1 MEAGRFFPRVGE
13 GRPAFAI
20 PAFAVPVD
28 EGGNRLYLRRRP
40 PTLHQV
46 ACALVFLKFNRREE
60 PTLASTTHGGGF
72 ARAAET
78 EPGYKRSEVDRLFTR
93 LAEDYEKLSGAAE
106 LPEDLYTSR
115 RIRQVV
121 FREEPGGYQL
131 DVVDRALEKIEERFA
146 KLERSRYI
154 EAYGLDNWERS
165 LVETGELLAGR
176 LERPAG
182 ERFRR
187 PSKRRHMG
195 YFVGD
200 VDAICDRVYA
210 QLNSEEPLDPSVVRH
225 AKFRP
230 ASGTV
235 SYEESQVDAFLDRC
249 IELLQDL
256 L

>member
-1 MEAGRFFPRVGE
+1 M
-13 GRPAFAI
+13 
-20 PAFAVPVD
+20 
-28 EGGNRLYLRRRP
+28 
-40 PTLHQV
+40 
-46 ACALVFLKFNRREE
+46 
-60 PTLASTTHGGGF
+60 
-72 ARAAET
+72 
-78 EPGYKRSEVDRLFTR
+78 
-93 LAEDYEKLSGAAE
+93 
-106 LPEDLYTSR
+106 
-115 RIRQVV
+115 
-121 FREEPGGYQL
+121 
-131 DVVDRALEKIEERFA
+131 
-146 KLERSRYI
+146 
-154 EAYGLDNWERS
+154 DNWERS
-165 LVETGELLAGR
+165 LVETGELLAGS

>member
-1 MEAGRFFPRVGE
+1 M
-13 GRPAFAI
+13 
-20 PAFAVPVD
+20 
-28 EGGNRLYLRRRP
+28 
-40 PTLHQV
+40 
-46 ACALVFLKFNRREE
+46 
-60 PTLASTTHGGGF
+60 ASTTHGGGF

-131 DVVDRALEKIEERFA
+131 DVVDR
-146 KLERSRYI
+146 
-154 EAYGLDNWERS
+154 
-165 LVETGELLAGR
+165 
-176 LERPAG
+176 
-182 ERFRR
+182 
-187 PSKRRHMG
+187 
-195 YFVGD
+195 
-200 VDAICDRVYA
+200 VYA

>member
-1 MEAGRFFPRVGE
+1 M
-13 GRPAFAI
+13 
-20 PAFAVPVD
+20 
-28 EGGNRLYLRRRP
+28 
-40 PTLHQV
+40 
-46 ACALVFLKFNRREE
+46 
-60 PTLASTTHGGGF
+60 ASTTRGGGF

-93 LAEDYEKLSGAAE
+93 LAEDYEKLSGAPE

-154 EAYGLDNWERS
+154 EAYGLENWERS

-176 LERPAG
+176 LERP
-182 ERFRR
+182 
-187 PSKRRHMG
+187 MG

-225 AKFRP
+225 AKFSP

>member
-1 MEAGRFFPRVGE
+1 MHGVHLRHGPQVLARCGLDVGILK
-13 GRPAFAI
+13 AQS
-20 PAFAVPVD
+20 
-28 EGGNRLYLRRRP
+28 LRG
-40 PTLHQV
+40 V
-46 ACALVFLKFNRREE
+46 
-60 PTLASTTHGGGF
+60 TLASTTRGGGF
-72 ARAAET
+72 ARAGET

-115 RIRQVV
+115 RIRQVI
-121 FREEPGGYQL
+121 FREEPGGYKL

-187 PSKRRHMG
+187 PSKRRYMG

-200 VDAICDRVYA
+200 VDAVCDRVYA

-225 AKFRP
+225 AMFRP

-235 SYEESQVDAFLDRC
+235 SYDEAQVDAFLDRC

>member
-1 MEAGRFFPRVGE
+1 
-13 GRPAFAI
+13 
-20 PAFAVPVD
+20 
-28 EGGNRLYLRRRP
+28 
-40 PTLHQV
+40 
-46 ACALVFLKFNRREE
+46 
-60 PTLASTTHGGGF
+60 
-72 ARAAET
+72 
-78 EPGYKRSEVDRLFTR
+78 
-93 LAEDYEKLSGAAE
+93 
-106 LPEDLYTSR
+106 
-115 RIRQVV
+115 
-121 FREEPGGYQL
+121 
-131 DVVDRALEKIEERFA
+131 
-146 KLERSRYI
+146 
-154 EAYGLDNWERS
+154 
-165 LVETGELLAGR
+165 
-176 LERPAG
+176 

>member
-1 MEAGRFFPRVGE
+1 M
-13 GRPAFAI
+13 
-20 PAFAVPVD
+20 
-28 EGGNRLYLRRRP
+28 
-40 PTLHQV
+40 
-46 ACALVFLKFNRREE
+46 
-60 PTLASTTHGGGF
+60 ASTTHEGGF

-187 PSKRRHMG
+187 PS
-195 YFVGD
+195 
-200 VDAICDRVYA
+200 
-210 QLNSEEPLDPSVVRH
+210 
-225 AKFRP
+225 
-230 ASGTV
+230 
-235 SYEESQVDAFLDRC
+235 
-249 IELLQDL
+249 
-256 L
+256 

>member
-1 MEAGRFFPRVGE
+1 MP
-13 GRPAFAI
+13 
-20 PAFAVPVD
+20 
-28 EGGNRLYLRRRP
+28 L
-40 PTLHQV
+40 
-46 ACALVFLKFNRREE
+46 
-60 PTLASTTHGGGF
+60 
-72 ARAAET
+72 AAET

-93 LAEDYEKLSGAAE
+93 LAEDYEKLSGAPE

-131 DVVDRALEKIEERFA
+131 DVVDRALERLRNA
-146 KLERSRYI
+146 SPSSNAAATLRRT
-154 EAYGLDNWERS
+154 AWRTGERS

-176 LERPAG
+176 LERPPVSVSAA
-182 ERFRR
+182 
-187 PSKRRHMG
+187 PASADTWATS
-195 YFVGD
+195 VGD
-200 VDAICDRVYA
+200 VDAICDRVRPA
-210 QLNSEEPLDPSVVRH
+210 QQRRAAGPPVVRH

>member
-1 MEAGRFFPRVGE
+1 MHGVHLRHGPQALARCGLDVGILK
-13 GRPAFAI
+13 AQS
-20 PAFAVPVD
+20 
-28 EGGNRLYLRRRP
+28 LRG
-40 PTLHQV
+40 V
-46 ACALVFLKFNRREE
+46 
-60 PTLASTTHGGGF
+60 TLASTTRGGGF
-72 ARAAET
+72 ARAGET

-115 RIRQVV
+115 RIRQVI
-121 FREEPGGYQL
+121 FREEPGGYKL

-187 PSKRRHMG
+187 PSKRRYMG

-200 VDAICDRVYA
+200 VDAVCDHVYA

-225 AKFRP
+225 AMFRP

-235 SYEESQVDAFLDRC
+235 SYDETQVDAFLDRC

>member
-1 MEAGRFFPRVGE
+1 MHGVHLRHGPQVLARCGLDVGILK
-13 GRPAFAI
+13 AQS
-20 PAFAVPVD
+20 
-28 EGGNRLYLRRRP
+28 LRG
-40 PTLHQV
+40 V
-46 ACALVFLKFNRREE
+46 
-60 PTLASTTHGGGF
+60 TLASTTRGGGF
-72 ARAAET
+72 ARAGET

-115 RIRQVV
+115 RIRQVI
-121 FREEPGGYQL
+121 FREEPGGYKL

-165 LVETGELLAGR
+165 LVETGEPARAPGAP
-176 LERPAG
+176 PAG

-187 PSKRRHMG
+187 PSKRRYMG

-200 VDAICDRVYA
+200 VDAVCDHVYA

-225 AKFRP
+225 AMFRP

-235 SYEESQVDAFLDRC
+235 SYDEAQVDAFLDRC

>member
-1 MEAGRFFPRVGE
+1 M
-13 GRPAFAI
+13 
-20 PAFAVPVD
+20 
-28 EGGNRLYLRRRP
+28 
-40 PTLHQV
+40 
-46 ACALVFLKFNRREE
+46 
-60 PTLASTTHGGGF
+60 ASTTRGGGF

-93 LAEDYEKLSGAAE
+93 LAEDYEKLSGASE
-106 LPEDLYTSR
+106 LPEGFYTSR

-165 LVETGELLAGR
+165 LIETGELLAGR

>member
-1 MEAGRFFPRVGE
+1 MRGALLRHGPQVLARCGLDVGILK
-13 GRPAFAI
+13 AQS
-20 PAFAVPVD
+20 
-28 EGGNRLYLRRRP
+28 LRG
-40 PTLHQV
+40 V
-46 ACALVFLKFNRREE
+46 
-60 PTLASTTHGGGF
+60 TLASTTRGGGF
-72 ARAAET
+72 ARAGET

-115 RIRQVV
+115 RIRQVI
-121 FREEPGGYQL
+121 FREEPGGYKL

-187 PSKRRHMG
+187 PSKRRYMG

-200 VDAICDRVYA
+200 VDAVCDRVYA

-225 AKFRP
+225 AMFRP

-235 SYEESQVDAFLDRC
+235 SYDETQVDAFLDRC

>member
-1 MEAGRFFPRVGE
+1 M
-13 GRPAFAI
+13 
-20 PAFAVPVD
+20 
-28 EGGNRLYLRRRP
+28 
-40 PTLHQV
+40 
-46 ACALVFLKFNRREE
+46 
-60 PTLASTTHGGGF
+60 ASTTHGGGF

-210 QLNSEEPLDPSVVRH
+210 QLNSEEPLDPSVVR
-225 AKFRP
+225 P

>member
-1 MEAGRFFPRVGE
+1 MHGVHLRHGPQVLARCGLDVGILK
-13 GRPAFAI
+13 AQS
-20 PAFAVPVD
+20 
-28 EGGNRLYLRRRP
+28 LRG
-40 PTLHQV
+40 V
-46 ACALVFLKFNRREE
+46 
-60 PTLASTTHGGGF
+60 TLASTTRGGGF
-72 ARAAET
+72 ARAGET

-93 LAEDYEKLSGAAE
+93 LAEDYEKLSGATE

-115 RIRQVV
+115 RIRQVI
-121 FREEPGGYQL
+121 FREEPGGYKL

-187 PSKRRHMG
+187 PSKRRYMG

-200 VDAICDRVYA
+200 VDAVCDRVYA

-225 AKFRP
+225 AMFRP

-235 SYEESQVDAFLDRC
+235 SYDEAQVDAFLDRC

>member
-1 MEAGRFFPRVGE
+1 MRGVHLRHDPQVLARCGLDVGILK
-13 GRPAFAI
+13 AQS
-20 PAFAVPVD
+20 
-28 EGGNRLYLRRRP
+28 LRG
-40 PTLHQV
+40 V
-46 ACALVFLKFNRREE
+46 
-60 PTLASTTHGGGF
+60 TLASTTRGGGF
-72 ARAAET
+72 ARAGET

-115 RIRQVV
+115 RIRQVI
-121 FREEPGGYQL
+121 FREEPGGYKL

-187 PSKRRHMG
+187 PSKRRYMG

-200 VDAICDRVYA
+200 VDAVCDHVYA

-225 AKFRP
+225 AMFRP

-235 SYEESQVDAFLDRC
+235 SYDETQVDAFLDRC

>member
-1 MEAGRFFPRVGE
+1 MARTARRGGFPRAGE
-13 GRPAFAI
+13 
-20 PAFAVPVD
+20 V
-28 EGGNRLYLRRRP
+28 
-40 PTLHQV
+40 
-46 ACALVFLKFNRREE
+46 
-60 PTLASTTHGGGF
+60 
-72 ARAAET
+72 

-93 LAEDYEKLSGAAE
+93 LAEDYEKLSSSFE

-115 RIRQVV
+115 RIRQVI
-121 FREEPGGYQL
+121 FREEPGGYKL
-131 DVVDRALEKIEERFA
+131 DAVDRALEKIEERFA

-187 PSKRRHMG
+187 PSKRRYMG

-200 VDAICDRVYA
+200 VDALCDRIYA
-210 QLNSEEPLDPSVVRH
+210 QLNGEEPLDPSIVRH
-225 AKFRP
+225 AAFRP
-230 ASGTV
+230 ASGSV
-235 SYEESQVDAFLDRC
+235 SYDEAQVDAFLDRC